1 MKNAMAL
8 VNCPECQRQV
18 STSATT
24 CPGCGH
30 PLRPSSTAG
39 PGLLG
44 KLAAVLGVWLV
55 APWAA
60 RLLAFLA
67 ACVVAVIVVL
77 SSR

>member
-1 MKNAMAL
+1 MAL

-18 STSATT
+18 STSATA

-30 PLRPSSTAG
+30 PLRPSLAVG

-67 ACVVAVIVVL
+67 ACVVALVVVL
-77 SSR
+77 CSR